1 MDEILNTVLK
11 PGPVVLALA
20 IYILTTGIKK
30 FVEMLVPNLK
40 KVAGELSWAPMFISQ
55 AGMWWDVASIHLL
68 PVALGFFTGCFLK
81 SPFLFPGVTDWG
93 GRALFGGAVGWFS
106 GTIYKGIYKAATSK
120 LGLPASS
127 IAPAPDAAA
136 PR

>member
-1 MDEILNTVLK
+1 MDEIINTVLK
-11 PGPVVLALA
+11 PGPIVLAVA

-30 FVEMLVPNLK
+30 FVEMLLPNLK
-40 KVAGELSWAPMFISQ
+40 KVAGELSWSPMFVSQ
-55 AGMWWDVASIHLL
+55 AGMWWDVVSIHLL
-68 PVALGFFTGCFLK
+68 PVMLGFVAGCIK

-93 GRALFGGAVGWFS
+93 GRVLFGAAVGWFS

-120 LGLPASS
+120 LGLPDTS
-127 IAPAPDAAA
+127 IAPDAAA